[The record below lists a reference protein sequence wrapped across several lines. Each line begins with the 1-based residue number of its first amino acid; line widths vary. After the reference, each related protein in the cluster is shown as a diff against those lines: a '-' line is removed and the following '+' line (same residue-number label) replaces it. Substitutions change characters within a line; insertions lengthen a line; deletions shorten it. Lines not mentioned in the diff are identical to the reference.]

1 LKRKNYS
8 KELKTKV
15 ALAGIKGNQT
25 ANEIASEFGI
35 HVSLVNRWKKEAIEA
50 LPLVFGDTQA
60 KQSKKNEVERERLY
74 QKVGKLQIEL
84 DWLKK
89 NTGHLVDWHGLIPKK
104 CHDIVPGK
112 NEVEPGS
119 SQLPGSV

>member
-1 LKRKNYS
+1 LKRKKYS

-15 ALAGIKGNQT
+15 ALAAIKGNQT

-35 HVSLVNRWKKEAIEA
+35 HVSLVNRWKKEAIDA
-50 LPLVFGDTQA
+50 LPLVFGEAQA
-60 KQSKKNEVERERLY
+60 KQSKEIEIERERLY

-89 NTGHLVDWHGLIPKK
+89 NTGHL
-104 CHDIVPGK
+104 
-112 NEVEPGS
+112 
-119 SQLPGSV
+119 